1 MSGSS
6 LSKLL
11 PNSSVEAGPETEFV
25 TSREFDLTALAKK
38 LVPVI
43 PITVAAVLGALEAIP
58 GLEIVQEP
66 AVVVGVLGVVAF
78 TVVGLAVVSAADIL
92 GRSMVEAARP
102 APTTESTVGD
112 RADEG
117 AEAERKWLDEQAGAQ
132 RAKADRLAEEE
143 RERLEA
149 VRAQEDKLAA
159 EERDR
164 LDKRADAERSLKDK
178 LADEE
183 RNRLDERAEEK
194 RSRLNL
200 AATEELAR
208 LGALAKRNR

>member
-1 MSGSS
+1 
-6 LSKLL
+6 
-11 PNSSVEAGPETEFV
+11 VEAGPETEVV

-102 APTTESTVGD
+102 APTT
-112 RADEG
+112 
-117 AEAERKWLDEQAGAQ
+117 EAERKWLDEQAGAQ